1 MTHDPELL
9 AAEYLDH
16 MPELARGDFEAHLLT
31 CDACWAEISLAR
43 EGREIAEAAR
53 ELAPAGIRDDI
64 RASITASI
72 AASPAGRPIGRRRH
86 RTALV
91 LATVAITALTGTLI
105 VRTPGQRSSPPYAVF
120 VAQPRTAVNA
130 AVDGYRDN
138 QLPGT
143 TVPAQSAP
151 DLSSIGLHLV
161 GAGAGHLEGA
171 AVSVFAYRDESGT
184 RLSVYQS
191 SRAFP
196 EAAEARH
203 LGGDDDAWTMQA
215 SGVSVLCAK
224 GNHSTLLLSSNSA
237 LVRRAG
243 AVLNVI

>member
-16 MPELARGDFEAHLLT
+16 MPESARGDFEAHLLT
-31 CDACWAEISLAR
+31 CDGCWREICLAR
-43 EGREIAEAAR
+43 EGRELAEDAR

-64 RASITASI
+64 RATITASV
-72 AASPAGRPIGRRRH
+72 ARQPTDRRRH

-91 LATVAITALTGTLI
+91 LAVVAVVALAGTVL
-105 VRTPGQRSSPPYAVF
+105 VRTQVQRSLPSSTV
-120 VAQPRTAVNA
+120 VALPRTAVTA
-130 AVDGYRDN
+130 AVDGFRDN

-151 DLSSIGLHLV
+151 DLSRIGLHLV
-161 GAGAGHLEGA
+161 GAGAGHLDGA
-171 AVSVFAYRDESGT
+171 AVSVFAYRDATGT

-196 EAAEARH
+196 EDAEAQH
-203 LGGDDDAWTMQA
+203 LGDGDDAWTMQA
-215 SGVSVLCAK
+215 GGVSVLCAK
-224 GNHSTLLLSSNSA
+224 GAHSTLLLSSDSA
-237 LVRRAG
+237 LVRQAG

>member
-16 MPELARGDFEAHLLT
+16 MREPVRIDFEAHLLT
-31 CDACWAEISLAR
+31 CDACWREIRLGR
-43 EGREIAEAAR
+43 EGREIAERAR

-64 RASITASI
+64 RTTITASL
-72 AASPAGRPIGRRRH
+72 AGPPPDRRRH

-91 LATVAITALTGTLI
+91 LAMVAVVALAGTLI
-105 VRTPGQRSSPPYAVF
+105 VRTPGQRMAHPSAAV
-120 VAQPRTAVNA
+120 ALPRTAVTA

-143 TVPAQSAP
+143 NVPAQSAP

-161 GAGAGHLEGA
+161 GAGAGHLDGA
-171 AVSVFAYRDESGT
+171 VVSVFAYRDAAGT

-191 SRAFP
+191 GRAFP
-196 EAAEARH
+196 EGAEAQH
-203 LGGDDDAWTMQA
+203 LGDHDDAWTMQA
-215 SGVSVLCAK
+215 DGVSVLCAK
-224 GNHSTLLLSSNSA
+224 GSHSTLLLSSDSA
-237 LVRRAG
+237 LIRQAG
-243 AVLNVI
+243 AVLNMI